1 MNKVEEELLICE
13 MVGVLEKLDTE
24 IEYTS
29 AHLRTSDLFELKTKT
44 AKWKQMIDRIE
55 TKTDEYLNTITYL
68 PDEVSE
74 SF

>member
-1 MNKVEEELLICE
+1 MNEVEKELLICE

-29 AHLRTSDLFELKTKT
+29 AHLCTLDLFELKTKT

-55 TKTDEYLNTITYL
+55 TKTDEYLNTIDYL

>member
-29 AHLRTSDLFELKTKT
+29 AHLRTSDLFKLKTKT
-44 AKWKQMIDRIE
+44 TKWKQMIDRIE